1 MCLDSRRLAI
11 AQGHALT
18 LITSLHYARGTQL
31 KRRYENAPFYFRD
44 LKREQAGHFSRG
56 LNYLLNE
63 WVERFGPAQDCV
75 VRVPEHTVEE
85 MRGDGRRRYEDDI
98 GAGYVLEFLS

>member
-31 KRRYENAPFYFRD
+31 KRRYENAPIYFRD
-44 LKREQAGHFSRG
+44 LKREQVGHFTSGSNDSGR
-56 LNYLLNE
+56 LRIAWSESPSTLLKK
-63 WVERFGPAQDCV
+63 
-75 VRVPEHTVEE
+75 
-85 MRGDGRRRYEDDI
+85 
-98 GAGYVLEFLS
+98 